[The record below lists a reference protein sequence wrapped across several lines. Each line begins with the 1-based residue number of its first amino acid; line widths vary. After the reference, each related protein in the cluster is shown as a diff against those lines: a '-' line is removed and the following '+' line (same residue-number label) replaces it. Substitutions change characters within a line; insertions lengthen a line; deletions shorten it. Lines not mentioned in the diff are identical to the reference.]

1 MLNFRALLFLSL
13 LAILGLFIVQNLG
26 TVLSLVIFGVKT
38 PVLPLGI
45 WVLMALTLGFISS
58 LCLQL
63 PNAFITSA
71 PRPERL
77 RDFSSEDEEFEL
89 ETPIGRSPRPQSN
102 PQSNS
107 QPSNS
112 QQSDYQ
118 PSNSQQTNY
127 QQSNYHSNYKNNPT
141 YSPPEISQNLSDW
154 DIDFNDDWQDA
165 TPEPEPRDS
174 RVDSRFDPR
183 EDFRETPREDLK
195 PDSRVDPRQDL
206 RSEPRT
212 QPNPS
217 QDSRPPS
224 TYAYGQ
230 GDEDNSGVGMTEAV
244 YEANY
249 RVINAPFSP
258 PPAVAKKQE
267 EDWGLEEEDDSVF
280 DFPEIPETPEQGNS
294 K

>member
-1 MLNFRALLFLSL
+1 MFNIRWFLLPTAMFNIRSLLFLSL
-13 LAILGLFIVQNLG
+13 LAVLGLFIVQNLG

-38 PVLPLGI
+38 PALPLGI

-63 PNAFITSA
+63 PNAFIATS

-77 RDFSSEDEEFEL
+77 RDFSSEDEDFEP
-89 ETPIGRSPRPQSN
+89 ENPRGRSTREQSN
-102 PQSNS
+102 PQSS
-107 QPSNS
+107 Y
-112 QQSDYQ
+112 QQSD
-118 PSNSQQTNY
+118 NQQFNY
-127 QQSNYHSNYKNNPT
+127 QSNYKENPT

-154 DIDFNDDWQDA
+154 DIDFNEDWQDSA
-165 TPEPEPRDS
+165 PDPEPRDS
-174 RVDSRFDPR
+174 RVDSRVDPK
-183 EDFRETPREDLK
+183 EDFRGMPREDLK
-195 PDSRVDPRQDL
+195 PDSRFDARENL

-212 QPNPS
+212 PSNPP

-224 TYAYGQ
+224 TYAYGK

-258 PPAVAKKQE
+258 PPAVAKQQE

>member
-1 MLNFRALLFLSL
+1 MFNIRSLLFLSL

-38 PVLPLGI
+38 PALPLGI
-45 WVLMALTLGFISS
+45 WVLMALILGFISS

-77 RDFSSEDEEFEL
+77 RDFSSEDEEFEP
-89 ETPIGRSPRPQSN
+89 ETPMGRSTRQQSH

-107 QPSNS
+107 QS
-112 QQSDYQ
+112 
-118 PSNSQQTNY
+118 NY
-127 QQSNYHSNYKNNPT
+127 QQSNSQKSNYQSNYKENPT

-154 DIDFNDDWQDA
+154 DIDYNDDWQDS
-165 TPEPEPRDS
+165 TPDPEPRDS

-183 EDFRETPREDLK
+183 EDVRATPTQ
-195 PDSRVDPRQDL
+195 DSRPET
-206 RSEPRT
+206 RSEPRPL
-212 QPNPS
+212 PNSSPE
-217 QDSRPPS
+217 SRPPS
-224 TYAYGQ
+224 TYAYGK
-230 GDEDNSGVGMTEAV
+230 GDERNSGVGMTEAV
-244 YEANY
+244 YDANY

-280 DFPEIPETPEQGNS
+280 DFPEVPETPEQGNS